1 MKRITEKEDIYI
13 KSDGECEYKL
23 TSSNDGIAILKYDP
37 CDPSEIMS
45 LDKATEKLHAI
56 LEIEEELGIDLI
68 TLFKASEYGFY
79 MINEGQIKFV
89 KQGYQFNLRGRYIH
103 LNSGYKKLDFKLEDK
118 PFSDILLF
126 KDYGA
131 TWSID
136 RKDLE
141 Q

>member
-1 MKRITEKEDIYI
+1 MERITKKDRYGHFYTNKANCRNIHSLDGEKLEGTFFENQVLSIDGEAIDKLGQLEDIE
-13 KSDGECEYKL
+13 D
-23 TSSNDGIAILKYDP
+23 
-37 CDPSEIMS
+37 
-45 LDKATEKLHAI
+45 
-56 LEIEEELGIDLI
+56 ELGIDLI

-103 LNSGYKKLDFKLEDK
+103 LNSGYKELDFKLEDK